1 MMRRLDIAVLL
12 ILWCSLPGYAEEGFF
27 SKTTLPPQ
35 LLPAW
40 EATFLILYRDGASG
54 TAFVIDKQ
62 PITARRARL
71 LFLTGG
77 HMVQGH
83 CQKPFGYCRNIESL
97 SASEGFHRKN
107 NNAILMNHRGWTIR
121 EAAVIDYD
129 LGNDLALLEAIVD
142 RDKYQDL
149 QPIPRL
155 SNCSTLKI
163 DQPLYVIGFPDVF
176 KRTAP
181 DALPIDDKEHVIRRW
196 SRGIIVGRLSNK
208 DVREGDQD
216 RHYRT
221 GTTADAIFGNSGGP
235 ALTSNGEFFGVS
247 HAITVV
253 EPPSRDA
260 QNPFNGNDETHSWHS
275 NFASC
280 HAIADFLSR

>member
-1 MMRRLDIAVLL
+1 MMRRLGIAVLL
-12 ILWCSLPGYAEEGFF
+12 ILCVSLPVHAEEGFF
-27 SKTTLPPQ
+27 SKATLPPH
-35 LLPAW
+35 LFPAW

-62 PITARRARL
+62 PITTRRARL

-83 CQKPFGYCRNIESL
+83 CQKTFGYCRNIESL
-97 SASEGFHRKN
+97 SASEGFHHKN
-107 NNAILMNHRGWTIR
+107 DNAILLNHRGWTIH

-142 RDKYQDL
+142 RDKYTDL

-155 SNCSTLKI
+155 FNCSTLKL
-163 DQPLYVIGFPDVF
+163 DQPLYVIGFPAVYE
-176 KRTAP
+176 RTAP
-181 DALPIDDKEHVIRRW
+181 DALQIDDKDHVIRRW
-196 SRGIIVGRLSNK
+196 SRGVLVGRITNN
-208 DVREGDQD
+208 DVREGDQK
-216 RHYRT
+216 RHYRI

-235 ALTSNGEFFGVS
+235 ALTAKGEFFGVS
-247 HAITVV
+247 HAIAVV

-260 QNPFNGNDETHSWHS
+260 QHPFVGNDERHDWHS